1 MADIDS
7 HKDKAMA
14 DLTEPVESMKSPF
27 LSRGLRRG
35 LQWVIGLGVLSVSA
49 VALFAASAMVWNGF
63 ILLCGIAIAAFGML
77 YALAAGEAAGRS
89 MKEKVDRDSEPGPAG
104 LALEALETLDDPVL
118 VTDRRGAV
126 RWGNSAYR
134 ELAGR
139 FAATGQASSLP
150 ALDRIWAAS
159 GDGAIY
165 RLARAARKGEVARER
180 LPELPGEEE
189 GIRQYCLEARPSGKD
204 HISWRLMPVHE
215 ATSAAG
221 SVPTADWTHKSPVG
235 LFALSGD
242 GRMVAANATL
252 RDWLGLAAAD
262 PLPPLSDI
270 FDKDIVRA
278 LEKSQGDEDVC
289 RFETRLKGR
298 DGIETDAVIA
308 LSWDNTKKPSA
319 RGVIYGLT
327 ATGAPSGV
335 AQAIAGATGGK
346 AGRTFDD
353 MFAAAPFGVARLAGS
368 DPATAIIEDINP
380 QLVRMTGGLAKSGAT
395 FADLFD
401 WEAGRSPE
409 DVFEIASRKGEP
421 AEAVL
426 KTDPPMDIHLVFSP
440 SKGGKRAAYMIDVT
454 AWKELERQLSQGNK
468 MQAVGQLAGGVAHDF
483 NNLLQAIRL
492 NVDELLGR
500 HPVGDPSYGELQVIN
515 QTVARAAG
523 LVKKL
528 LAFSRKQT
536 FRMEALDVAD
546 VLSDFTVL
554 LRQILEETVKLDIV
568 HGRDVPAIRAD
579 KGQLETAI
587 MNLAAN
593 ARDAMRESGGG
604 TLTIR
609 TSAVTPETVTAA
621 GAPDVEEGAWV
632 QIEVID
638 QGTGMDEETRQKIFE
653 PFFTT
658 KAVGQ
663 GTGLGLATVYG
674 IVKQS
679 GGFLFVESEIGKG
692 SIFRIFL
699 PAYVAA
705 EGEEAAP
712 EEKPKTD
719 PKPADLAGR
728 GRLLLVEDE
737 DAVRSIAA
745 KTLAKRGYD
754 VVEACDGEE
763 AYDILVSDE
772 DGFDLLVSDVVMPGL
787 DGPGLLAK
795 AGDLLKDTR
804 VIFISGYAEEQF
816 SDTLSRDRN
825 ISFLPKPFTLTQ
837 LAERVKAVLSGEIRD
852 AA

>member
-1 MADIDS
+1 
-7 HKDKAMA
+7 MA
-14 DLTEPVESMKSPF
+14 DLTDPVESMKSPF
-27 LSRGLRRG
+27 LSHGLRRG

-89 MKEKVDRDSEPGPAG
+89 MKEKVERHAEPGPSG
-104 LALEALETLDDPVL
+104 LALEALETLEDPML

-126 RWGNSAYR
+126 RWGNAAYR
-134 ELAGR
+134 ELAER
-139 FAATGQASSLP
+139 FSSTGQAQTLP
-150 ALDRIWAAS
+150 ALERIWAAS

-165 RLARAARKGEVARER
+165 RLARAARNGEVARER
-180 LPELPGEEE
+180 LPDLPGDDAVS
-189 GIRQYCLEARPSGKD
+189 QFVLEARPSGKD
-204 HISWRLMPVHE
+204 HISWRLMPVFH
-215 ATSAAG
+215 ATSAAASLPG
-221 SVPTADWTHKSPVG
+221 ADWSDHSPVG
-235 LFALSGD
+235 LFALSAD
-242 GRMVAANATL
+242 GALIAANATF
-252 RDWLGLAAAD
+252 RDWLGLEATA
-262 PLPPLSDI
+262 PLPQLSS
-270 FDKDIVRA
+270 FLPATTVKA
-278 LEKSQGDEDVC
+278 MEKSRDDEEIC
-289 RFETRLKGR
+289 RFDVRLTGR

-308 LSWDNTKKPSA
+308 LHWDQTKKGCA
-319 RGVIYGLT
+319 RGVLYGLT
-327 ATGAPSGV
+327 ATGTPSGV

-346 AGRTFDD
+346 AGRTFDE
-353 MFAAAPFGVARLAGS
+353 MFAAAPFGVARLSGS
-368 DPATAIIEDINP
+368 DPSSALIEDVNSA
-380 QLVRMTGGLAKSGAT
+380 LVQMTGGQAKSGAV

-401 WEAGRSPE
+401 WDTGRNAD
-409 DVFEIASRKGEP
+409 DVFEKASRKGEP

-440 SKGGKRAAYMIDVT
+440 SKGGKRSAYMIDVT

-483 NNLLQAIRL
+483 NNLLTAIRL

-500 HPVGDPSYGELQVIN
+500 HPVGDPSYAELQVIN

-609 TSAVTPETVTAA
+609 TSAVSAADVTAA
-621 GAPDVEEGAWV
+621 GAPDVDEGEWV

-638 QGTGMDEETRQKIFE
+638 KGTGMDEATRQKIFE

-679 GGFLFVESEIGKG
+679 GGFLFVDSELGKG
-692 SIFRIFL
+692 STFRIFL
-699 PAYVAA
+699 PAFVAA
-705 EGEEAAP
+705 EGEESPQA
-712 EEKPKTD
+712 EKPKAEM
-719 PKPADLAGR
+719 KPADLAGK
-728 GRLLLVEDE
+728 GRILLVEDE
-737 DAVRSIAA
+737 SAVRTIAA

-754 VVEACDGEE
+754 VVEAGDGEE
-763 AYDILVSDE
+763 ALEILEDDE

-787 DGPGLLAK
+787 DGPGLLEK
-795 AGDLLKDTR
+795 ASELLAETR

-816 SDTLSRDRN
+816 SDTLSREKD

-837 LAERVKAVLSGEIRD
+837 LAERVKMVLSGDVQD

>member
-1 MADIDS
+1 
-7 HKDKAMA
+7 MA
-14 DLTEPVESMKSPF
+14 DLIEPVESMKSPF
-27 LSRGLRRG
+27 LSKGLRRG
-35 LQWVIGLGVLSVSA
+35 LQWVVGLGILSVIA
-49 VALFAASAMVWNGF
+49 VALFAASAMVWSGF

-89 MKEKVDRDSEPGPAG
+89 MKEKVDRHAEPGPAN
-104 LALEALETLDDPVL
+104 LALEALETLEDPML

-134 ELAGR
+134 ELASR
-139 FAATGQASSLP
+139 FASTGQAATLP
-150 ALDRIWAAS
+150 ALERIWAAS

-165 RLARAARKGEVARER
+165 RLAHAARKGEVTRER
-180 LPELPGEEE
+180 LPELPGEE
-189 GIRQYCLEARPSGKD
+189 GDLRHYCLEARPSGKD
-204 HISWRLMPVHE
+204 HISWRLMPVFE
-215 ATSAAG
+215 ETSAAG
-221 SVPTADWTHKSPVG
+221 SVPIADWTHQSPVG
-235 LFALSGD
+235 LFGLTSG
-242 GRMVAANATL
+242 GKLFAANATF
-252 RDWLGLAAAD
+252 RDWLGLDTTEA
-262 PLPPLSDI
+262 LPELSDI
-270 FDKDIVRA
+270 FDKNIVRA
-278 LEKSQGDEDVC
+278 LEKSQGDEEVC
-289 RFETRLKGR
+289 RFDTRLKGR
-298 DGIETDAVIA
+298 DGIETDAVIT
-308 LSWDNTKKPSA
+308 LSWDNSKKSTA

-327 ATGAPSGV
+327 ATGTPSGV

-353 MFAAAPFGVARLAGS
+353 MFAAAPFGVVRLSGS
-368 DPATAIIEDINP
+368 DPATAVIEDINT
-380 QLVRMTGGLAKSGAT
+380 QLVQMTGGLAKSGT
-395 FADLFD
+395 IFSDLFD

-409 DVFEIASRKGEP
+409 EVFEKASQKGEP

-440 SKGGKRAAYMIDVT
+440 AKAGKRAAYMIDVT

-515 QTVARAAG
+515 QTVSRAAG

-536 FRMEALDVAD
+536 FRMEALDVSD

-593 ARDAMRESGGG
+593 ARDAMRENGGG

-609 TSAVTPETVTAA
+609 TTAVKPEIVTAA
-621 GAPDVEEGAWV
+621 GAPDVDDGDWV

-638 QGTGMDEETRQKIFE
+638 QGTGMDEATRMKIFE

-679 GGFLFVESEIGKG
+679 GGFLFVDSEIGKG
-692 SIFRIFL
+692 STFRIFL
-699 PAYVAA
+699 PAYVAGVD
-705 EGEEAAP
+705 EVAAP
-712 EEKPKTD
+712 TEKPKGD
-719 PKPADLAGR
+719 PKPSDLAGR

-763 AYDILVSDE
+763 AFEILSEDE
-772 DGFDLLVSDVVMPGL
+772 EGFDLLVSDVVMPGL

-795 AGDLLKDTR
+795 ASDLLKNTR

-816 SDTLSRDRN
+816 SDTLSRDKD

-837 LAERVKAVLSGEIRD
+837 LAERVKEVLSGEVRD

>member
-1 MADIDS
+1 
-7 HKDKAMA
+7 MA
-14 DLTEPVESMKSPF
+14 DLTEPVETMKSPF
-27 LSRGLRRG
+27 LSKGLKRG
-35 LQWVIGLGVLSVSA
+35 LQWVIGLGLLSVFA

-63 ILLCGIAIAAFGML
+63 ILLCGVAIAAFGML

-89 MKEKVDRDSEPGPAG
+89 MREKADSQAEPGPAG
-104 LALEALETLDDPVL
+104 LALETLETLEDPML

-139 FAATGQASSLP
+139 FASTGQAATLP
-150 ALDRIWAAS
+150 ALERIWAAS

-165 RLARAARKGEVARER
+165 RLARAARQGEVARER
-180 LPELPGEEE
+180 LPELPGED
-189 GIRQYCLEARPSGKD
+189 GVARNFCLEARPSGKD
-204 HISWRLMPVHE
+204 HISWRLMPVYE
-215 ATSAAG
+215 ETSAAG

-235 LFALSGD
+235 LFALSAE
-242 GRMVAANATL
+242 GRLFAANATF
-252 RDWLGLAAAD
+252 REWLGLNAGDA
-262 PLPPLSDI
+262 LPELSEI
-270 FDKDIVRA
+270 FDAGIVRA
-278 LEKSQGDEDVC
+278 LEKSRGDEDVC

-308 LSWDNTKKPSA
+308 LSWDSEKKPTA

-327 ATGAPSGV
+327 ATGTPSGV

-353 MFAAAPFGVARLAGS
+353 MFAAAPFGVARLSGS
-368 DPATAIIEDINP
+368 DPATAVIEDINP
-380 QLVRMTGGLAKSGAT
+380 QLVQMTGGLAKSGAT

-401 WEAGRSPE
+401 WEAGRAPE
-409 DVFEIASRKGEP
+409 DVFEKASKKGEP

-440 SKGGKRAAYMIDVT
+440 AKGGKRAAYMIDVT

-536 FRMEALDVAD
+536 FRMEALDVSD

-593 ARDAMRESGGG
+593 ARDAMRENGGG

-609 TSAVTPETVTAA
+609 TSAVTPKIVSDA
-621 GAPDVEEGAWV
+621 GAPDVEDGDWV

-638 QGTGMDEETRQKIFE
+638 QGTGMDEATRMKIFE

-679 GGFLFVESEIGKG
+679 GGFLFVDSEIGKG
-692 SIFRIFL
+692 STFRIFL
-699 PAYVAA
+699 PAYVA
-705 EGEEAAP
+705 GEDEAPAP
-712 EEKPKTD
+712 AEKPKGD

-745 KTLAKRGYD
+745 KTLAKRGYE

-763 AYDILVSDE
+763 AFEILSEDE
-772 DGFDLLVSDVVMPGL
+772 EGFDLLVSDVVMPGL

-795 AGDLLKDTR
+795 AADLLKDTR

-816 SDTLSRDRN
+816 SDTLSRDKN

-837 LAERVKAVLSGEIRD
+837 LAERVKEVLSGEVRD

>member
-1 MADIDS
+1 
-7 HKDKAMA
+7 MA
-14 DLTEPVESMKSPF
+14 DLTEPVESMKPAF
-27 LSRGLRRG
+27 LSPGLRRG

-89 MKEKVDRDSEPGPAG
+89 MKKKAERYQEPGPAG
-104 LALEALETLDDPVL
+104 LALETLETLDDPML

-126 RWGNSAYR
+126 RWGNAAYR
-134 ELAGR
+134 DLAAR
-139 FAATGQASSLP
+139 FSSTGQAQTLP
-150 ALDRIWAAS
+150 ALERIWAAS

-165 RLARAARKGEVARER
+165 RLARAARQGEVARER
-180 LPELPGEEE
+180 LPDLPGES
-189 GIRQYCLEARPSGKD
+189 GQTRYCLEARPSGKE
-204 HISWRLMPVHE
+204 HISWRLMPVFE
-215 ATSAAG
+215 ETSAAA
-221 SVPTADWTHKSPVG
+221 SVPLADWSDQSPVG
-235 LFALSGD
+235 LFALSAKAELI
-242 GRMVAANATL
+242 AANVTF
-252 RDWLGLAAAD
+252 RNWLGLADQD
-262 PLPPLSDI
+262 PLPELTDI
-270 FDKDIVRA
+270 LPKDAVQAI
-278 LEKSQGDEDVC
+278 KNSQGDEEIGRFDV
-289 RFETRLKGR
+289 RLSGR

-308 LSWDNTKKPSA
+308 LSWDDAKKGGA

-327 ATGAPSGV
+327 ASGTPAGV
-335 AQAIAGATGGK
+335 AQAISGATGGE
-346 AGRTFDD
+346 AGRTLDD
-353 MFAAAPFGVARLAGS
+353 MFAAAPFGVARLSGS
-368 DPATAIIEDINP
+368 NPASAVVEDANAA
-380 QLVRMTGGLAKSGAT
+380 LVQMSGGKAKSGVV

-401 WEAGRSPE
+401 WSGGRSAA
-409 DVFEIASRKGEP
+409 DVFEMASRKGEP

-426 KTDPPMDIHLVFSP
+426 KTDPPVDIRLVFSP
-440 SKGGKRAAYMIDVT
+440 AKGGKRAAYMIDVT
-454 AWKELERQLSQGNK
+454 HWKELEQQLSQGNK

-483 NNLLQAIRL
+483 NNLLTAIRL

-609 TSAVTPETVTAA
+609 TSAVSADDVLAA
-621 GAPDVEEGAWV
+621 GAPDVEPGDWV

-638 QGTGMDEETRQKIFE
+638 EGTGMDEATQQKIFE

-679 GGFLFVESEIGKG
+679 GGFLFVDSELGKG
-692 SIFRIFL
+692 STFRIFL
-699 PAYVAA
+699 PAHIAA
-705 EGEEAAP
+705 EDAAP
-712 EEKPKTD
+712 AVTEQPKGEA
-719 PKPADLAGR
+719 KPADLAGK
-728 GRLLLVEDE
+728 GRILLVEDE
-737 DAVRSIAA
+737 SAVRTIAA
-745 KTLAKRGYD
+745 KTLAKRGYE
-754 VVEACDGEE
+754 VVEAGDGEE
-763 AYDILVSDE
+763 AFDILTDDE

-787 DGPGLLAK
+787 DGPGLLEK
-795 AGDLLKDTR
+795 AADLLGDTR

-816 SDTLSRDRN
+816 SDTLSRDRD

-837 LAERVKAVLSGEIRD
+837 LAERVKAVLSGDIQH

>member
-1 MADIDS
+1 
-7 HKDKAMA
+7 MA
-14 DLTEPVESMKSPF
+14 DLTEPVETMKSPF
-27 LSRGLRRG
+27 LSPGLRRG
-35 LQWVIGLGVLSVSA
+35 LQWVVGLGILSVSA

-89 MKEKVDRDSEPGPAG
+89 MREKVDRYVEPGPAG
-104 LALEALETLDDPVL
+104 LALEALETLEDPVL

-126 RWGNSAYR
+126 RWGNAAYR
-134 ELAGR
+134 DLAAR
-139 FAATGQASSLP
+139 FSSTGQAATLP
-150 ALDRIWAAS
+150 ALERIWAAS

-165 RLARAARKGEVARER
+165 RLAKAARNGEVARER
-180 LPELPGEEE
+180 LPDLPEAEGE
-189 GIRQYCLEARPSGKD
+189 ISQYCLEARPSGKD
-204 HISWRLMPVHE
+204 HISWRLMPLVDE
-215 ATSAAG
+215 TSAAG
-221 SVPTADWTHKSPVG
+221 SVPTGDWTHNSPVG
-235 LFALSGD
+235 LFATNGEGALF
-242 GRMVAANATL
+242 AANATF
-252 RDWLGLAAAD
+252 REWLDLAPSD
-262 PLPPLSDI
+262 PLPALDEFLPAETA
-270 FDKDIVRA
+270 RA
-278 LEKSQGDEDVC
+278 IRKSAGDEGVC
-289 RFETRLKGR
+289 RFEARLKGR
-298 DGIETDAVIA
+298 DGIETDAVLA
-308 LSWDNTKKPSA
+308 LSWDGAKKPTA
-319 RGVIYGLT
+319 RGVLYGLT
-327 ATGAPSGV
+327 ATGTPSGV

-346 AGRTFDD
+346 AGRTFDE
-353 MFAAAPFGVARLAGS
+353 MFAAAPFGVARLDGS
-368 DPATAIIEDINP
+368 DPASAVIEDVNP
-380 QLVRMTGGLAKSGAT
+380 ALARMTGGQARSGAT

-409 DVFEIASRKGEP
+409 EVFDIASRKGET

-440 SKGGKRAAYMIDVT
+440 AKAGKRAAYMIDVT

-483 NNLLQAIRL
+483 NNLLTAIRL

-593 ARDAMRESGGG
+593 ARDAMRENGGG

-609 TSAVTPETVTAA
+609 TTAVDAATVTAA
-621 GAPDVEEGAWV
+621 GAPDVEGESWV

-638 QGTGMDEETRQKIFE
+638 EGTGMDEETRQKIFE

-679 GGFLFVESEIGKG
+679 GGFLFVDSEVGKG
-692 SIFRIFL
+692 STFRIFL
-699 PAYVAA
+699 PAYVAS
-705 EGEEAAP
+705 EEEAAAP
-712 EEKPKTD
+712 AEKPKGET
-719 PKPADLAGR
+719 KPADLAGK
-728 GRLLLVEDE
+728 GRILLVEDE
-737 DAVRSIAA
+737 AAVRSIAA

-754 VVEACDGEE
+754 VVEAGDGEE
-763 AYDILVSDE
+763 AYEILTDDE

-795 AGDLLKDTR
+795 AEELLADTR

-816 SDTLSRDRN
+816 SDTLSRDKD

-837 LAERVKAVLSGEIRD
+837 LAERVKSVLTGDVQD

>member
-1 MADIDS
+1 MAN
-7 HKDKAMA
+7 
-14 DLTEPVESMKSPF
+14 LTEPVETMKSPY
-27 LSRGLRRG
+27 LSPGVRRS
-35 LQWVIGLGVLSVSA
+35 LQWVIGLGVLSISA
-49 VALFAASAMVWNGF
+49 VALFAASAMVWPGF
-63 ILLCGIAIAAFGML
+63 ILLCGVAIAAFGLL

-89 MKEKVDRDSEPGPAG
+89 MKEKIDCNTEPGPAG
-104 LALEALETLDDPVL
+104 LALEALETLEDPML

-126 RWGNSAYR
+126 RWGNAAYR
-134 ELAGR
+134 TLAGR
-139 FAATGQASSLP
+139 FASTGQAATLP
-150 ALDRIWAAS
+150 ALERLWAAS

-165 RLARAARKGEVARER
+165 RLARAVRSGEVARER
-180 LPELPGEEE
+180 LPDLPGDDSHA
-189 GIRQYCLEARPSGKD
+189 RAYCLEARPSGKD
-204 HISWRLMPVHE
+204 HICWRLMPVLE

-221 SVPTADWTHKSPVG
+221 SIPTADWTHNSPVG
-235 LFALSGD
+235 LFALNSAG
-242 GRMVAANATL
+242 VLTAANATF
-252 RDWLGLAAAD
+252 RKSLGLDTTD
-262 PLPPLSDI
+262 PLPPLADI
-270 FDKDIVRA
+270 FDTSTIQE
-278 LEKSQGDEDVC
+278 LEKSRGDDDVC
-289 RFETRLKGR
+289 RFDAQLSAQ
-298 DGIETDAVIA
+298 DGSINDVVVSLAWEDG
-308 LSWDNTKKPSA
+308 KKPGA
-319 RGVIYGLT
+319 RGVVYGLT
-327 ATGAPSGV
+327 ATGQPGG
-335 AQAIAGATGGK
+335 AGASKSVTTDGMPD
-346 AGRTFDD
+346 RIFDD
-353 MFAAAPFGVARLAGS
+353 MFAAAPFGVVRLSGA
-368 DPATAIIEDINP
+368 DPTTATIEDMNSA
-380 QLVRMTGGLAKSGAT
+380 LVKMTDGQAKVGAA
-395 FADLFD
+395 FVDLFD
-401 WEAGRSPE
+401 WDAGRGPK
-409 DVFEIASRKGEP
+409 DVFEKASRKGDA

-426 KTDPPMDIHLVFSP
+426 KTDPPMDIHLVFAP
-440 SKGGKRAAYMIDVT
+440 AKGGKRAAYMIDVT

-536 FRMEALDVAD
+536 FRMEALDVSD

-554 LRQILEETVKLDIV
+554 LRQILEETVRLDIV

-593 ARDAMRESGGG
+593 ARDAMRENGGG

-609 TSAVTPETVTAA
+609 TSAVTPDVVTAA
-621 GAPDVEEGAWV
+621 GAPDVDDGDWV

-638 QGTGMDEETRQKIFE
+638 EGTGMDEQIRAKIFE

-679 GGFLFVESEIGKG
+679 GGFLFVDSEIGQG

-699 PAYVAA
+699 PAFVPV
-705 EGEEAAP
+705 EGEELVPADQ
-712 EEKPKTD
+712 PKVD
-719 PKPADLAGR
+719 PKPADLAGK

-737 DAVRSIAA
+737 DAVRTIAA
-745 KTLAKRGYD
+745 KTLAKRGYE

-763 AYDILVSDE
+763 AFEILSEDE
-772 DGFDLLVSDVVMPGL
+772 EGFDLLVSDVVMPGL
-787 DGPGLLAK
+787 DGPGLLEK
-795 AGDLLKDTR
+795 AADLLTNTR

-816 SDTLSRDRN
+816 SDTLSRERDV
-825 ISFLPKPFTLTQ
+825 SFLPKPFTLTQ
-837 LAERVKAVLSGEIRD
+837 LAERVKSVLAGETRD

>member
-1 MADIDS
+1 
-7 HKDKAMA
+7 MA
-14 DLTEPVESMKSPF
+14 DLTEPVESMKPAILSP
-27 LSRGLRRG
+27 GLRRG

-89 MKEKVDRDSEPGPAG
+89 MREKAERFKEPGAAG
-104 LALEALETLDDPVL
+104 LALEALETLEDPVL

-126 RWGNSAYR
+126 RWGNAAYR
-134 ELAGR
+134 DLAAR
-139 FAATGQASSLP
+139 FSSTGQAQTLP
-150 ALDRIWAAS
+150 ALERIWAAS

-165 RLARAARKGEVARER
+165 RLARAARQGDVARER
-180 LPELPGEEE
+180 LPDLPGVD
-189 GIRQYCLEARPSGKD
+189 GQTRYCLEARPSGQE
-204 HISWRLMPVHE
+204 HISWRLMPVFDE
-215 ATSAAG
+215 TSAAG
-221 SVPTADWTHKSPVG
+221 SVPTADWSDQSPVG
-235 LFALSGD
+235 LFALSAKAEL
-242 GRMVAANATL
+242 VAANATL
-252 RDWLGLAAAD
+252 RDWLDLAPED
-262 PLPPLSDI
+262 PLPALSDI
-270 FDKDIVRA
+270 LPKDTVRA
-278 LEKSQGDEDVC
+278 LEGSRGDEGVC
-289 RFETRLKGR
+289 RFDVRLSGR

-308 LSWDNTKKPSA
+308 LSWDPAKKGGA
-319 RGVIYGLT
+319 RGVMYGLS
-327 ATGAPSGV
+327 ATGTPAGV
-335 AQAIAGATGGK
+335 AQAISGATGGR
-346 AGRTFDD
+346 AGRTLDD
-353 MFAAAPFGVARLAGS
+353 MFAAAPFGVARLSGS
-368 DPATAIIEDINP
+368 DPATAVIEDANSAMV
-380 QLVRMTGGLAKSGAT
+380 QMSGGKAKSGAV
-395 FADLFD
+395 FANLFD
-401 WEAGRSPE
+401 WSGGRNAA
-409 DVFEIASRKGEP
+409 DVFENAARKGEP

-426 KTDPPMDIHLVFSP
+426 KTDPPVDIRLVFAP
-440 SKGGKRAAYMIDVT
+440 ARGGKRAAYMIDVT
-454 AWKELERQLSQGNK
+454 HWKELEQQLSQGNK

-483 NNLLQAIRL
+483 NNLLTAIRL

-554 LRQILEETVKLDIV
+554 LRQILEETVKLEIV
-568 HGRDVPAIRAD
+568 HGRDVPPIRAD

-609 TSAVTPETVTAA
+609 TSAVTADEVLAA
-621 GAPDVEEGAWV
+621 GAPDVEPGEWV

-638 QGTGMDEETRQKIFE
+638 EGTGMDEATQQKIFE

-679 GGFLFVESEIGKG
+679 GGFLFVDSELGKG
-692 SIFRIFL
+692 STFRIFL
-699 PAYVAA
+699 PAHASA
-705 EGEEAAP
+705 EDAAP
-712 EEKPKTD
+712 ETVDKPKGEA
-719 PKPADLAGR
+719 KPADLAGK
-728 GRLLLVEDE
+728 GRILLVEDE
-737 DAVRSIAA
+737 SAVRTIAA

-754 VVEACDGEE
+754 VVEAGDGEE
-763 AYDILVSDE
+763 ALDILADDE

-787 DGPGLLAK
+787 DGPGLLEK
-795 AGDLLKDTR
+795 AAEYLADTR

-816 SDTLSRDRN
+816 SDTLSRDRD

-837 LAERVKAVLSGEIRD
+837 LAERVKAVLSGD
-852 AA
+852 MQNAA